1 MRYLPLAMQPS
12 VQLTNTS
19 PYVLPDEQDGKPV
32 QPIAPISA
40 AVEYCL
46 YARKSSEDDERQA
59 LSIDSQIKEMAIQA
73 EAQGLKVTEIRKESH
88 SAKFSGKRPVFG
100 QTIEDIRKGL
110 FTGILSW
117 APDRLSRNAGDLGSL
132 VDLMDQGKLVEIRT
146 HGQVFTNSPND
157 KFLLM
162 ILCSQAKLENDNRGI
177 NVKRGMKTKCELGF
191 RPNMTPLGYLN
202 DHYSGKGQKKV
213 FVDKKRAP
221 IIRQAF
227 EKVAAG
233 ASGREVYDYMRL
245 AEFKT
250 KSGKDI
256 TLSGVYRMLNNPY
269 YCGIFELPV
278 GSGKWYKGSYKPI
291 ITRELFDAVQKKMV
305 VAPKSKPGTKQ
316 FDFIKLFKCGRCGSG
331 ITAQDKYK
339 QTKKHGQKRYV
350 YYHCTQ
356 GRDFYC
362 PEPYIREE
370 KLVDALLKL
379 LNSLTIEEIESKEA
393 LHNEL
398 DRFRRLSSAVLGYSN
413 DSEQKAEINL
423 HNFAKYILLQGTT
436 AEKRAL
442 VACLNQTVYL
452 KNKELI
458 TQI

>member
-1 MRYLPLAMQPS
+1 MQPS
-12 VQLTNTS
+12 PQLTNTS
-19 PYVLPDEQDGKPV
+19 PYLLPDEQDGQPV
-32 QPIAPISA
+32 YAVPAKA
-40 AVEYCL
+40 ASVEYCL

-59 LSIDSQIKEMAIQA
+59 LSIDSQTKEMAIQA
-73 EAQGLKVTEIRKESH
+73 QAQSLRVADIRRESH
-88 SAKFSGKRPVFG
+88 SAKQSGQRPVFE
-100 QTIEDIRKGL
+100 QLIADIRSGL

-117 APDRLSRNAGDLGSL
+117 APDRLSRNAGDLGVL
-132 VDLMDQGKLVEIRT
+132 VDLMDQGRLIEIRT

-162 ILCSQAKLENDNRGI
+162 ILCSQAKLENDNRGV

-221 IIRQAF
+221 IIKQTF
-227 EKVAAG
+227 EKVADG
-233 ASGREVYDYMRL
+233 ASGREAYNYMRL
-245 AEFKT
+245 AGFKT

-269 YCGIFELPV
+269 YCGIFEFPV

-291 ITRELFDAVQKKMV
+291 ITRELFAAVQQKMT
-305 VAPKSKPGTKQ
+305 VAPKSRPGTKQ
-316 FDFIKLFKCGRCGSG
+316 FDYIKLLKCGRCGSG
-331 ITAQDKYK
+331 ITAQDKF
-339 QTKKHGQKRYV
+339 KKHKKSGLTVRYI

-370 KLVDALLKL
+370 KLVEALLRL
-379 LNSLTIEEIESKEA
+379 LDRLTIEDIESKEA

-398 DRFRRLSSAVLGYSN
+398 DKFRRLSSAVLGYG
-413 DSEQKAEINL
+413 DPGQEPEINL
-423 HNFAKYILLQGTT
+423 YNFAKYILTEGTR

-442 VACLNQTVYL
+442 ISCLEQTIYL
-452 KNKELI
+452 KNKEL
-458 TQI
+458 TVQC